1 MESEQAT
8 ATNLWQPTLEGPRL
22 RARPL
27 RESDFDA
34 LFAAASDPGIWELHP
49 VRDRYTRPKFEI
61 YFQTGIAS
69 RGALI
74 VEDRQDGTVIGSSR
88 FTAHDTAKRTVEI
101 GYTFLARNHWGT
113 GANRE
118 LKGLMLAHAFQHV
131 DAVEFV
137 VGVKNFRSRGAMEK
151 LGGKLVRTIAE
162 REPEGDL
169 RESVVYLISQKDWE
183 SQHGA
188 GHFTSHHR

>member
-1 MESEQAT
+1 METERTST
-8 ATNLWQPTLEGPRL
+8 TNLWQATLEGPRL

-27 RESDFDA
+27 READFDA

-69 RGALI
+69 QGALV
-74 VEDRQDGTVIGSSR
+74 VEDRHDGSVIGSSR
-88 FTAHDTAKRTVEI
+88 YTAHDPSRRTVEI
-101 GYTFLARNHWGT
+101 GYTFLTRNHWGT

-131 DAVEFV
+131 DMVEFV
-137 VGVKNFRSRGAMEK
+137 VGVRNHRSRGAMEK
-151 LGGKLVRTIAE
+151 LGGKLVRTIVE

-169 RESVVYLISQKDWE
+169 RESVVYVITQKDWE
-183 SQHGA
+183 KQVMN
-188 GHFTSHHR
+188 R